1 MMELAF
7 KRDSFKAPRAF
18 ALTSTFSNLLRGLSK
33 SGLNVPEWH
42 ALTTAMIETDAVTL
56 HDYLRVIRRRKWIIV
71 EAALLLTLAA
81 VAFSL
86 HQERLYEAS
95 ADVLLSAENLS
106 GAVPG
111 TPLNGLSPDPERT
124 TQTQAQ
130 VARVP
135 DVVQGALD
143 RVGGTGLTVADFLA
157 SSSVSSSPTSDILTF
172 AVTNPDSTLAKR
184 LANAY
189 AKSYSAYRRELYGN
203 AIERALADVDQRI
216 RRLDSAGA
224 SLERSGKRARLGAIT
239 AYGALYSSLVDRQE
253 TLESMQALQPS
264 VASVLRQADGA
275 ALTQPKTVRNGA
287 LGLVVGLVLGLGLLF
302 LRESL
307 ETRVRTTGEVSA
319 RLGGLP
325 LLGRLPRPPKRLRR
339 SDKLVMLEEPA
350 SAQAEAFRML
360 RANLDSLTLE
370 RGVRT
375 IMITSALEREGKS
388 TTVANLAVAFARA
401 GKRVVLV
408 DLDLRR
414 PVLARFFDLDGPGLT
429 QVALGH
435 APLEQALTRIAI
447 TDPPGPRRRLAL
459 RRGGNQNG
467 NVTRELL
474 GLLEVLPSGPIPPDP
489 GEFVSSPALAKI
501 LSILCERADLVLV
514 DAPGALHVG
523 DVVALSS
530 RADGIVIVARPKA
543 LRRQALVELNRLLA
557 LLRTPALGFVA
568 TGEDDGDGYAAGS
581 ATGYRSRAFE
591 TVGASIR
598 AEHA

>member
-1 MMELAF
+1 ML
-7 KRDSFKAPRAF
+7 
-18 ALTSTFSNLLRGLSK
+18 
-33 SGLNVPEWH
+33 
-42 ALTTAMIETDAVTL
+42 ETDAVTL
-56 HDYLRVIRRRKWIIV
+56 HDYLRVVRRRKWIV
-71 EAALLLTLAA
+71 VQAALLLTLAA

-111 TPLNGLSPDPERT
+111 TPLNGLSQDPART

-135 DVVQGALD
+135 EVVQRALD
-143 RVGGTGLTVADFLA
+143 RVSGTGLTVGDFLA

-172 AVTNPDSTLAKR
+172 AVTNPDSTLAER

-189 AKSYSAYRRELYGN
+189 AQSYSAYRQELYGES
-203 AIERALADVDQRI
+203 IERALADVDQRLQ
-216 RRLDSAGA
+216 RLDRVGA
-224 SLERSGKRARLGAIT
+224 SLESSGQGAGVGALT
-239 AYGALYSSLVDRQE
+239 AYAALYSSLVDRQQ

-287 LGLVVGLVLGLGLLF
+287 LGLVVGLVLGLGLVF

-325 LLGRLPRPPKRLRR
+325 LLGRLPRPPKPLRR

-375 IMITSALEREGKS
+375 ILITSALEREGKS

-435 APLEQALTRIAI
+435 APLEQALTRIPI

-459 RRGGNQNG
+459 RRGGHQNG

-489 GEFVSSPALAKI
+489 GEFVSSPALTKI
-501 LSILCERADLVLV
+501 LSVLRERADVVLV

-523 DVVALSS
+523 DVVALGS

-543 LRRQALVELNRLLA
+543 LRRQALVELNRRLA
-557 LLRTPALGFVA
+557 LLRTPALGFVT
-568 TGEDDGDGYAAGS
+568 TGADDGDGYAAGS
-581 ATGYRSRAFE
+581 ATGYRSGALE

-598 AEHA
+598 TEHA

>member
-1 MMELAF
+1 
-7 KRDSFKAPRAF
+7 
-18 ALTSTFSNLLRGLSK
+18 
-33 SGLNVPEWH
+33 
-42 ALTTAMIETDAVTL
+42 MIETDAVTL
-56 HDYLRVIRRRKWIIV
+56 HDYLRVVRRRKWIVV

-86 HQERLYEAS
+86 HQERLYEAP
-95 ADVLLSAENLS
+95 ADVLLSADSLS

-111 TPLNGLSPDPERT
+111 TPLNGLSQDPERT

-143 RVGGTGLTVADFLA
+143 RVGETDLTVADLLA

-172 AVTNPDSTLAKR
+172 SVTNPDSTLAKR

-189 AKSYSAYRRELYGN
+189 TQSYSAYRQALYGDS
-203 AIERALADVDQRI
+203 IERALADVDKRI
-216 RRLDSAGA
+216 QQLDRAGA
-224 SLERSGKRARLGAIT
+224 SLEKSRKPAPLGALT

-264 VASVLRQADGA
+264 VASVLREADGA
-275 ALTQPKTVRNGA
+275 ALTQPKTVRNGT
-287 LGLVVGLVLGLGLLF
+287 LGLLVGLVLGLGLVF

-325 LLGRLPRPPKRLRR
+325 LLGRLPRPPKRLRT
-339 SDKLVMLEEPA
+339 SDKLVMLEDPA

-360 RANLDSLTLE
+360 RANLDSITHE
-370 RGVRT
+370 RGMRT
-375 IMITSALEREGKS
+375 IIVTSGLEREGKS

-414 PVLARFFDLDGPGLT
+414 PFLARFFDLDGPGLT

-447 TDPPGPRRRLAL
+447 SDPPRQRRRLAL
-459 RRGGNQNG
+459 RRGGDQDG
-467 NVTRELL
+467 SVTRELL

-489 GEFVSSPALAKI
+489 GEFVSSPALAKV
-501 LSILCERADLVLV
+501 LSDLRERADLILV

-530 RADGIVIVARPKA
+530 RVDGIVIVARPRL
-543 LRRQALVELNRLLA
+543 LRRQTLFELNRLLA
-557 LLRTPALGFVA
+557 MLRTPAVGFVA
-568 TGEDDGDGYAAGS
+568 TGEDDGDGDAVGS
-581 ATGYRSRAFE
+581 ASAYRAGAFE

-598 AEHA
+598 TEHA

>member
-1 MMELAF
+1 M
-7 KRDSFKAPRAF
+7 
-18 ALTSTFSNLLRGLSK
+18 T
-33 SGLNVPEWH
+33 
-42 ALTTAMIETDAVTL
+42 ETDAVTL
-56 HDYLRVIRRRKWIIV
+56 HDYLRVIRRRKWV
-71 EAALLLTLAA
+71 VLQLALLVPLAA
-81 VAFSL
+81 IAFSL
-86 HQERLYEAS
+86 HQQKRYEAS
-95 ADVLLSAENLS
+95 ADVLLNSENL
-106 GAVPG
+106 AATVPG
-111 TPLNGLSPDPERT
+111 TPSTGLSQEPERI
-124 TQTQAQ
+124 TQTQAR
-130 VARVP
+130 VARMP
-135 DVVQGALD
+135 EVVRGALGQ
-143 RVGGTGLTVADFLA
+143 VSGTGLTVTDLLGD
-157 SSSVSSSPTSDILTF
+157 SSVSSSPASDILTF
-172 AVTNPDSTLAKR
+172 SVTSSDRTLTGQ

-189 AKSYSAYRRELYGN
+189 AQAYVGYRQQLYAGS
-203 AIERALADVDQRI
+203 IQRALDDVEE
-216 RRLDSAGA
+216 RLRQLDRLGA
-224 SLERSGKRARLGAIT
+224 SLESTGRGASLGALT
-239 AYGALYSSLVDRQE
+239 SYGSVYASLVDRQQM
-253 TLESMQALQPS
+253 LESVQALQPS
-264 VASVLRQADGA
+264 VASVLEQADGA

-287 LGLVVGLVLGLGLLF
+287 LGLVVGLLLGLGLVF

-307 ETRVRTTGEVSA
+307 ETRVRTTGGVSA

-360 RANLDSLTLE
+360 RANIESITLE

-375 IMITSALEREGKS
+375 IMITSSLEREGKS

-447 TDPPGPRRRLAL
+447 TDPPAPRRRLAL

-489 GEFVSSPALAKI
+489 GEFVSSPVLAKI
-501 LSILCERADLVLV
+501 LSVLRERADLVLV

-530 RADGIVIVARPKA
+530 RADGIVIVARPKV
-543 LRRQALVELNRLLA
+543 LRHQTLVELNRLLA

-568 TGEDDGDGYAAGS
+568 TGEDDGDGYAVGS
-581 ATGYRSRAFE
+581 ATSYRTGAFE
-591 TVGASIR
+591 TVGASSR
-598 AEHA
+598 TEHA

>member
-1 MMELAF
+1 
-7 KRDSFKAPRAF
+7 
-18 ALTSTFSNLLRGLSK
+18 
-33 SGLNVPEWH
+33 
-42 ALTTAMIETDAVTL
+42 MIETDAVTL
-56 HDYLRVIRRRKWIIV
+56 HDYLRVVRRRKWIVV

-86 HQERLYEAS
+86 HQQRLYEAS

-111 TPLNGLSPDPERT
+111 TPLTGLSQDPERT

-135 DVVQGALD
+135 EVVQGALD
-143 RVGGTGLTVADFLA
+143 RVGGTSLTVADFLA

-172 AVTNPDSTLAKR
+172 SVTNPDSALAQR
-184 LANAY
+184 LTNAY
-189 AKSYSAYRRELYGN
+189 AQSYGAYRKELYGDS
-203 AIERALADVDQRI
+203 IERALTDVDQRLQ
-216 RRLDSAGA
+216 RLDRTAA
-224 SLERSGKRARLGAIT
+224 SLEKSGGGAGLGALT
-239 AYGALYSSLVDRQE
+239 AYGAQYSILVDRQQ

-264 VASVLRQADGA
+264 VASVLRLADGA

-287 LGLVVGLVLGLGLLF
+287 LGLVVGLVLSLALVF

-307 ETRVRTTGEVSA
+307 ETRVRTTEEVSA

-360 RANLDSLTLE
+360 RANLDSMTLE
-370 RGVRT
+370 RDVRT
-375 IMITSALEREGKS
+375 IMFTSALEQEGKS
-388 TTVANLAVAFARA
+388 TTIANLAVAFARA

-435 APLEQALTRIAI
+435 VPLEHALTRIAI
-447 TDPPGPRRRLAL
+447 TDRPAPRRRLAL
-459 RRGGNQNG
+459 RRGGNRNG
-467 NVTRELL
+467 NATRELL
-474 GLLEVLPSGPIPPDP
+474 GQLELLPSGPIPPDP
-489 GEFVSSPALAKI
+489 GEFVSSSALAKI
-501 LSILCERADLVLV
+501 LSALRDRADVVLV

-523 DVVALSS
+523 DVAALSP
-530 RADGIVIVARPKA
+530 RADGIVIVARPSV
-543 LRRQALVELNRLLA
+543 LRRQTLVELGRLLA
-557 LLRTPALGFVA
+557 IARKPVLGFVA
-568 TGEDDGDGYAAGS
+568 TGEDEGDGHAVGS
-581 ATGYRSRAFE
+581 SIGANRSFAFE
-591 TVGASIR
+591 TVEASIR
-598 AEHA
+598 TDHG